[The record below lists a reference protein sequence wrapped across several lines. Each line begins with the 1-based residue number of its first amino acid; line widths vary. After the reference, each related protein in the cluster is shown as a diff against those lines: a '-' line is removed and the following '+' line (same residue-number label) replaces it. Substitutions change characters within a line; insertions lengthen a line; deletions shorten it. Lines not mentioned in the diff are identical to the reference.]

1 VTSISRYPKRPPQH
15 LENIINNTFIG
26 AALSA
31 AAPFQCGQLASATD
45 SDSGSDSDTDTSTD
59 SDTGVR
65 TVRAKPV
72 PGKIKSCADVA
83 DSAAAAPLTKLK
95 FWVWESGGGGWKLR
109 GAGGLATKSAKVHKS
124 KVFEI
129 GAQGEN

>member
-1 VTSISRYPKRPPQH
+1 MWAACVCYGFGFGFGFRYRYKYR
-15 LENIINNTFIG
+15 FG
-26 AALSA
+26 YS
-31 AAPFQCGQLASATD
+31 
-45 SDSGSDSDTDTSTD
+45 
-59 SDTGVR
+59 VR